1 MSYRYRHRI
10 NSRTQNEIGI
20 ATTFPNTMFKKII
33 IFVCSLCLIQ
43 PLTARPGAGSSSSS
57 GSRSSSGSSSR
68 TSTPASSGW
77 GKSSSTPAPASPAA
91 NSTPSSATPSS
102 SWGQSTS
109 TATPASPRT
118 AADSNLAQKSATT
131 AAPAAKSTPASN
143 PAAQPSQTAAPAGL
157 YDNGTYHS
165 VYTDS
170 SRGGT
175 GFWDQYGHWI
185 LINSLLNSGNRNVT
199 YVYPPSDTSSS
210 AYPQRQE
217 QKRGLG
223 FFGILFLLLVLA
235 GIGVGI
241 FFLIK
246 AMTHRPGKSS
256 EQETTNPTPEVKPQM
271 SSQQTDSSLP
281 EFWEN
286 IKPGSTALLSDEESL
301 TDNIKNG
308 KGPTPQ
314 EYAIKSIQTLT
325 EIRDI
330 GKWIAFHLDGA
341 QGRLLLIAKIVDAD
355 MALRVYY
362 PAPEFPAGTRTSLI
376 EKDVKWLFQPPED
389 ETRFAPED
397 LAITTEFTR

>member
-1 MSYRYRHRI
+1 M
-10 NSRTQNEIGI
+10 
-20 ATTFPNTMFKKII
+20 
-33 IFVCSLCLIQ
+33 
-43 PLTARPGAGSSSSS
+43 
-57 GSRSSSGSSSR
+57 
-68 TSTPASSGW
+68 
-77 GKSSSTPAPASPAA
+77 
-91 NSTPSSATPSS
+91 
-102 SWGQSTS
+102 
-109 TATPASPRT
+109 
-118 AADSNLAQKSATT
+118 
-131 AAPAAKSTPASN
+131 
-143 PAAQPSQTAAPAGL
+143 
-157 YDNGTYHS
+157 
-165 VYTDS
+165 
-170 SRGGT
+170 
-175 GFWDQYGHWI
+175 
-185 LINSLLNSGNRNVT
+185 
-199 YVYPPSDTSSS
+199 
-210 AYPQRQE
+210 
-217 QKRGLG
+217 
-223 FFGILFLLLVLA
+223 LVLA

-376 EKDVKWLFQPPED
+376 EKDVKWLFQPPKD

-397 LAITTEFTR
+397 LAITTEFTREADGESITFAKCDDTYEVELAENPRPSGQEPVKQAFLTEFASTTKTQNPECLVWEICSPTDRAKSFLSLYIGTTIRPKEVQILRA